1 MHLNRFLLVLYRVF
15 CFQVAA
21 DNLLEGA
28 FEARRLICDYVHDKG
43 GVCNVEITPKLLVAA
58 AGARQQ
64 YLHYLKE
71 QERTRKK
78 QETKSRKRKLED
90 ELEGEKQKKKC
101 LLQDI
106 SSMEKSANHLAQQAE
121 DTRKVTLI
129 AQSNSMRRGAD
140 KKKEEL
146 ASTEKRIDEILQQ
159 MKKC

>member
-1 MHLNRFLLVLYRVF
+1 M
-15 CFQVAA
+15 
-21 DNLLEGA
+21 
-28 FEARRLICDYVHDKG
+28 
-43 GVCNVEITPKLLVAA
+43 EITPKLLVAA
-58 AGARQQ
+58 AGARQK
-64 YLHYLKE
+64 YLHYLEE

-78 QETKSRKRKLED
+78 QETTSRKRKIED

-121 DTRKVTLI
+121 DTRKFTLI

-146 ASTEKRIDEILQQ
+146 SSIEKRIDEILQQ